1 MLTRPRATQ
10 RAQAIQHL
18 GITIM
23 AFTTL
28 VATCHFPMWG
38 SMFFPPQKSA
48 LDSGVISPEARGPAA
63 RGS

>member
-1 MLTRPRATQ
+1 
-10 RAQAIQHL
+10 
-18 GITIM
+18 M

-38 SMFFPPQKSA
+38 SMLFPPQKSA
-48 LDSGVISPEARGPAA
+48 LEASGVVSPEARGPAA